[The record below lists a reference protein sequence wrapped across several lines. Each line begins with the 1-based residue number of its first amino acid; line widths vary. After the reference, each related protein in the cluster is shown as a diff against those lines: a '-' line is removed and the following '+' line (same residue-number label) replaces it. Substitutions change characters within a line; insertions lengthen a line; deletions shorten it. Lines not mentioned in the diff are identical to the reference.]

1 MTADAMIGDR
11 LTDGAQRCARSHGVL
26 PMQGEPHR
34 DGACAWW
41 PSPNGVPVTCRC
53 LRRHA
58 EAGQERQVVWLV
70 DAVAATAPSAAEPV
84 GRCPRHAANRTPEG
98 RCWGMDSEGMVRA
111 HVACT
116 PTTSEDSWMCFGR

>member
-1 MTADAMIGDR
+1 
-11 LTDGAQRCARSHGVL
+11 
-26 PMQGEPHR
+26 MQGEPHR

-70 DAVAATAPSAAEPV
+70 DAVAATAAIS
-84 GRCPRHAANRTPEG
+84 GRAG
-98 RCWGMDSEGMVRA
+98 RPL
-111 HVACT
+111 
-116 PTTSEDSWMCFGR
+116 PTSRG